1 MVVILKQSFP
11 LVLAA
16 LILVASPEA
25 TDAATRGVRG
35 NQHKQLDSVALSEVL
50 SERTLKKGKNKNG
63 KDKDKNKGKSVVPNG
78 EMIDNVDG
86 RFDIPAPAPAPTGP
100 TVNDWVDGCSNQ
112 NFNIDSCAFQTNF
125 SCKQCMYALSF
136 TSTVTPSTANG
147 GVKACQRQYCGECTM
162 EQLLPFFNCG
172 YGIMN
177 PAYFSESDILGSSIR
192 TPPPMQAPDAAEVPP
207 IIDASIDMENCPSVF
222 PQSGKPCVM
231 LAGFESKK
239 CNYYEVG
246 SNVQCRCSNTEPVW
260 ECTGTIT
267 NEVFVVETNDLE
279 VTIEEQGPIAILP
292 STDIVFS
299 RIEGTG
305 RDPVNLLCPIDTPSI
320 GDTCSTQDFDS
331 IECCYTA
338 SNPYPD
344 TLGTVTCTC
353 SNGGNGGF
361 HCKAGSLS
369 TCTVPV

>member
-1 MVVILKQSFP
+1 MVVILKQNFLS
-11 LVLAA
+11 VLAA

-25 TDAATRGVRG
+25 TDAATRGIRG
-35 NQHKQLDSVALSEVL
+35 NQHKQLDYVALSEDL
-50 SERTLKKGKNKNG
+50 TERKLKKKEK
-63 KDKDKNKGKSVVPNG
+63 KLKGKRKSKNTHQSPTPSPG
-78 EMIDNVDG
+78 VDG
-86 RFDIPAPAPAPTGP
+86 RLEIPAPAPTRPS
-100 TVNDWVDGCSNQ
+100 VNDWVNGCSIQ
-112 NFNIDSCAFQTNF
+112 NSDIDSCVSQTNF

-147 GVKACQRQYCGECTM
+147 GVGACQREHCDGCTK
-162 EQLLPFFNCG
+162 EKLLPFFECG
-172 YGIMN
+172 YEIMN
-177 PAYFSESDILGSSIR
+177 PAYLSESEIVGSSIR
-192 TPPPMQAPDAAEVPP
+192 TPPPIQAPDAAEVAP

-222 PQSGKPCVM
+222 PQSGTSCVM

-279 VTIEEQGPIAILP
+279 VTIEQQAPIAILP

-305 RDPVNLLCPIDTPSI
+305 RDPVNLLCPVDTPSI
-320 GDTCSTQDFDS
+320 GDTCFTQDFDS

-338 SNPYPD
+338 SNPYPN

-361 HCKAGSLS
+361 QCKAGSLS